1 MKVKVIVAIDDNN
14 CIGKDNELLYC
25 NSEDMEHF
33 KNLTIGNVV
42 IMGRKTYFSI
52 PEKFRPLRN
61 RLNIVMCRRI
71 SETTKKLE
79 DEAYQKNSN
88 LVIVNDP
95 NVALEQA
102 QKYFET
108 ERITNGVAYII
119 GGSEIYKLFMD
130 NAQLIDELV
139 ISHFEATKTGNKF
152 FPVIDTNIFDLSKI
166 EDKNGFSI
174 ITYLNKFKN

>member
-14 CIGKDNELLYC
+14 CIGKDNELLYS

-61 RLNIVMCRRI
+61 RLNIVMCR
-71 SETTKKLE
+71 SVSKTTRELE
-79 DEAYQKNSN
+79 FEANQKNSN
-88 LVIVNDP
+88 LSLSTDP
-95 NVALEQA
+95 NVALELA
-102 QKYFET
+102 HKYFET

-130 NAQLIDELV
+130 NAQVIDELIV
-139 ISHFEATKTGNKF
+139 SHFPATKIGNKF
-152 FPVIDTNIFDLSKI
+152 FPTIDKNIFDLSKI
-166 EDKNGFSI
+166 EDRNGFSI
-174 ITYLNKFKN
+174 ITYSNKFK

>member
-71 SETTKKLE
+71 SETTKKL
-79 DEAYQKNSN
+79 KM
-88 LVIVNDP
+88 
-95 NVALEQA
+95 
-102 QKYFET
+102 K
-108 ERITNGVAYII
+108 
-119 GGSEIYKLFMD
+119 
-130 NAQLIDELV
+130 
-139 ISHFEATKTGNKF
+139 KT
-152 FPVIDTNIFDLSKI
+152 
-166 EDKNGFSI
+166 
-174 ITYLNKFKN
+174 